1 VPFGILNT
9 QTDQRSLDWG
19 QSAETRAF
27 MVDCLAAWWT
37 DNQPSDRHLH
47 EWVIDLDGGPANR
60 ADRTQFIKR
69 IVERS
74 HTMGL
79 TIRLLDDPPDYSQD
93 KS

>member
-9 QTDQRSLDWG
+9 
-19 QSAETRAF
+19 SAETSAF

-60 ADRTQFIKR
+60 SDRTQFIKR

-74 HTMGL
+74 HTMQYCSVK
-79 TIRLLDDPPDYSQD
+79 LLVG
-93 KS
+93 